1 MKYLIVGTG
10 GTGGAIGGFLAASGK
25 DVSFIARGSH
35 LEAIRQNGL
44 VVDSELRGRLHIENA
59 QAFDMES
66 YEDSPDVI
74 FVCVKGYSMDEV
86 CPFLRRVARPDTMIV
101 PILNVYGTGGKLAVR
116 MPGLTV
122 ADGCVY
128 IVSYISAPGEITQ
141 KGPLFRVVYGN
152 RDSSCPDIFYDI
164 ERDLRESGIDVIV
177 STNIIRDAFQKFSC
191 VSPMAAAGV
200 FFQNTMGE
208 IRENPRKRA
217 VFASLVGE
225 IGQLAQAMGIPFSTD
240 VVQENLEILD
250 HSAPDSTTSMQ
261 RDLQKGGPSEIN
273 ELLFEVVRLGKR
285 YQVELPTYEMIA
297 KSMGYSEALEPM
309 WLGNLQLRNH
319 LVRSATRDGVEN
331 EDGTVSERQL
341 QIMRTFASHEVGM
354 IITGHF
360 YVHPQGQASPSQNGI
375 YDGRFLPGMR
385 RMTDVVHMEE
395 GCIVAQLNHAGGN
408 ADVEEPV
415 APSERVYSR
424 GRLARALTREE
435 MDEIRECFA
444 EGASRAYQA
453 GFDGVQ
459 IHMAHDYL
467 LGEFLTPMM
476 NNRTDEYGGSA
487 ENRFRFCAEI
497 IEAVRRAT
505 SESFPILV
513 KINSNVQANDR
524 QYEEDLLYYLQQ
536 MESLGVA
543 AAELSGCDFTKKSAN
558 ERTYYLERAARMQ
571 QQLSMPLILVG
582 GVRSLQDIAKVID
595 AGIPMVSLS
604 RPLICQGD
612 LIPRLLSGERARC
625 ISCNQC
631 FALPRT
637 RGIRCVFHVQQR

>member
-1 MKYLIVGTG
+1 
-10 GTGGAIGGFLAASGK
+10 
-25 DVSFIARGSH
+25 
-35 LEAIRQNGL
+35 
-44 VVDSELRGRLHIENA
+44 
-59 QAFDMES
+59 
-66 YEDSPDVI
+66 
-74 FVCVKGYSMDEV
+74 
-86 CPFLRRVARPDTMIV
+86 
-101 PILNVYGTGGKLAVR
+101 
-116 MPGLTV
+116 
-122 ADGCVY
+122 
-128 IVSYISAPGEITQ
+128 
-141 KGPLFRVVYGN
+141 
-152 RDSSCPDIFYDI
+152 
-164 ERDLRESGIDVIV
+164 
-177 STNIIRDAFQKFSC
+177 
-191 VSPMAAAGV
+191 
-200 FFQNTMGE
+200 
-208 IRENPRKRA
+208 
-217 VFASLVGE
+217 
-225 IGQLAQAMGIPFSTD
+225 
-240 VVQENLEILD
+240 
-250 HSAPDSTTSMQ
+250 MQ

-273 ELLFEVVRLGKR
+273 DLLFEVIRMGKR
-285 YQVELPTYEMIA
+285 YQIELPTYEMIA
-297 KSMGYSEALEPM
+297 HSMGYSEAFAPM
-309 WLGNLQLRNH
+309 WLGDLQLRNH

-341 QIMRTFASHEVGM
+341 QIMRTLASHEVGL

-385 RMTDVVHMEE
+385 RMVDAVHMEE
-395 GCIVAQLNHAGGN
+395 GSIVAQLNHAGGN
-408 ADVEEPV
+408 ADGEEPL
-415 APSERVYSR
+415 APSERVYSK

-435 MDEIRECFA
+435 MNEIRDCFA

-467 LGEFLTPMM
+467 LSEFLTPMM
-476 NNRTDEYGGSA
+476 NTRTDEYGGSA
-487 ENRFRFCAEI
+487 ENRFRFSAEI

-505 SESFPILV
+505 SETFPILV

-543 AAELSGCDFTKKSAN
+543 AAELSGCDFTKKGAN

-571 QQLSMPLILVG
+571 QQLTMPLILVG

-637 RGIRCVFHVQQR
+637 RGIRCVFHAQGR